1 MHQQSARRAPSFAT
15 LLQPA
20 KVAAILQVSP
30 RLIRRWNQESPL
42 PHQRPL
48 GDHCRYSVTTIEQLA
63 ASLVQEVR
71 AA

>member
-1 MHQQSARRAPSFAT
+1 MHHQSPRPAPRVAT
-15 LLQPA
+15 FLWSA
-20 KVAAILQVSP
+20 EVAAILQVSP